1 MLAPPASF
9 ATSRRRS
16 APSAVRRSIRNG
28 TAVSGNLAGLLASR
42 ARLLEG
48 SSTWA
53 MAPARA
59 SGSCSMIAT
68 QDPSPSVTITPSAR
82 ATAHSATLTIVTRRA
97 AARIRPRRGAGALET
112 GAVDVGRVH
121 ARPLE
126 QRLLPALPR
135 RFRQGDRDRI
145 RLLPRGAPRRPG
157 ADVPRALGPQ
167 RREAGRQRLPRL
179 QIAEKLRDVD
189 GQRVEQQVVLVRV
202 GVEHLAVL
210 VVSVDPPRAH
220 PDRDAPPETAVLVGA
235 ARQATRPR
243 DLLGERLKGALV
255 RLRRHDNALKVSR
268 LALTRSTRSTS
279 SSRPIWTPCARCRPA
294 PTSRQRAQGVQIG
307 LHELV
312 LRVA

>member
-28 TAVSGNLAGLLASR
+28 TAVSGNLAGLVASR

-82 ATAHSATLTIVTRRA
+82 ATAHSATLTIVTRGA
-97 AARIRPRRGAGALET
+97 AALIWPPPG
-112 GAVDVGRVH
+112 GRS

-210 VVSVDPPRAH
+210 VVGVDPPRAH
-220 PDRDAPPETAVLVGA
+220 PDCDAPPETAVLVGA

-268 LALTRSTRSTS
+268 LALTSSCFGLISSALRHSCAARSRSF
-279 SSRPIWTPCARCRPA
+279 R
-294 PTSRQRAQGVQIG
+294 
-307 LHELV
+307 L
-312 LRVA
+312 

>member
-28 TAVSGNLAGLLASR
+28 TAVSGNLAGLVASR

-82 ATAHSATLTIVTRRA
+82 ATAHSATLTIVT
-97 AARIRPRRGAGALET
+97 RGAGALET

-210 VVSVDPPRAH
+210 VVGVDPPRAH
-220 PDRDAPPETAVLVGA
+220 PDRDAPPETALLVGA

-268 LALTRSTRSTS
+268 LALTSSCFGLISSALRHSCAARSRSF
-279 SSRPIWTPCARCRPA
+279 R
-294 PTSRQRAQGVQIG
+294 
-307 LHELV
+307 L
-312 LRVA
+312 

>member
-16 APSAVRRSIRNG
+16 APSAVRRSIKNG
-28 TAVSGNLAGLLASR
+28 TAVSGNLAGLVASR

-82 ATAHSATLTIVTRRA
+82 ATAHSATLTIVTRGAAALIWPPPGGRSARAAPPARA
-97 AARIRPRRGAGALET
+97 AAAPVRTASPPCRAPGSRR
-112 GAVDVGRVH
+112 
-121 ARPLE
+121 
-126 QRLLPALPR
+126 
-135 RFRQGDRDRI
+135 GDRDRI

-210 VVSVDPPRAH
+210 VVGVDPPRAH
-220 PDRDAPPETAVLVGA
+220 PDRDAPPETALLEGA

-268 LALTRSTRSTS
+268 LALTSSCFGLISSALRHSCAARSRSF
-279 SSRPIWTPCARCRPA
+279 R
-294 PTSRQRAQGVQIG
+294 
-307 LHELV
+307 L
-312 LRVA
+312 